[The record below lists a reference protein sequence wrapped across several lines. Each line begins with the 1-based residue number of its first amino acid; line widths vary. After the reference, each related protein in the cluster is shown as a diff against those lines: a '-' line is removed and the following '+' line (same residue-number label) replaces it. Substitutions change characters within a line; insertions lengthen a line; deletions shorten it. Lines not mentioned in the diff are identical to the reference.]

1 MSDEKPKR
9 KPRAVLETGL
19 PPELRARLDRATDRK
34 LNRFAPMK
42 SSLIR
47 RGIELALLEYESL
60 TVRIAQ
66 ELADARGLP
75 ADFANVV
82 YGAGT
87 DEGKIWNE
95 AVRIAAL
102 LAGRND

>member
-1 MSDEKPKR
+1 MSDEKPHR
-9 KPRAVLETGL
+9 KPCAVLETGL

-42 SSLIR
+42 STLIR
-47 RGIELALLEYESL
+47 RGIELALQEYESL

-75 ADFANVV
+75 ADYAKVF
-82 YGAGT
+82 YGADS
-87 DEGKIWNE
+87 DEGKIYAE
-95 AVRIAAL
+95 ATRIAAML
-102 LAGRND
+102 SGRND

>member
-1 MSDEKPKR
+1 MTEKPPR

-19 PPELRARLDRATDRK
+19 PPELRAKLDRATDRK

-42 SSLIR
+42 STLIR
-47 RGIELALLEYESL
+47 RGIELALQEYEGL

-75 ADFANVV
+75 ADFSKMIYVA
-82 YGAGT
+82 
-87 DEGKIWNE
+87 DSPEGKIYAE
-95 AVRIAAL
+95 AIRIAAL

>member
-1 MSDEKPKR
+1 MTDKPPR

-42 SSLIR
+42 STLIR
-47 RGIELALLEYESL
+47 RGIELALQEYEGL
-60 TVRIAQ
+60 TIRIAQ
-66 ELADARGLP
+66 ELADARSLP
-75 ADFANVV
+75 AEFSKIFYSADS
-82 YGAGT
+82 
-87 DEGKIWNE
+87 EQGKIYAE
-95 AVRIAAL
+95 AIRIAAM